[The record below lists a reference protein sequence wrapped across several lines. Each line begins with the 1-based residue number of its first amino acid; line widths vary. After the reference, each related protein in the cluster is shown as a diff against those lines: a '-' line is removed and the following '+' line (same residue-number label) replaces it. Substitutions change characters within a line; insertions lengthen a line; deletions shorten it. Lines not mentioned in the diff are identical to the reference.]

1 MKISDLLLFILLLLL
16 SGIPESLS
24 GQSKDLPSDRESID
38 NGETL
43 FLNNCNVC
51 HALSVE
57 RIGPALSTVT
67 KKRPLPWLLGFI
79 KNSQSMITAGDTHA
93 VFIFKSYN
101 NTVMPSFKK
110 LSDDDIY
117 DILAYIQDAS
127 KTGVSKDIYPE
138 ALLSG
143 KYGDA
148 ALHGKFLFD
157 QQCAVC
163 HAFDKEV
170 IGPALGSTPKTLP
183 LSWLVPFVQNS
194 QEVIKKGDPY
204 ANFISEQYDHYKMP
218 AFTYLNEKDIRDIF
232 LYLNAKAAGPV
243 HISGSNAALNPHL
256 SPFSKSKIAPGPP
269 RISFEEGSH
278 YRRFI
283 SLNRMQG
290 LFLLGALIH
299 IALII
304 ALAFG
309 FFRLINK

>member
-1 MKISDLLLFILLLLL
+1 MRIFDYLIFILLFILLV
-16 SGIPESLS
+16 IPENSS
-24 GQSKDLPSDRESID
+24 GQSKELPSDEESIAK
-38 NGETL
+38 GRYL

-51 HALSVE
+51 HSISVE
-57 RIGPALSTVT
+57 KIGPALSTVP
-67 KKRPLPWLLGFI
+67 KKRPLSWLLSFI

-93 VFIFKSYN
+93 VFIFNSYN
-101 NTVMPSFKK
+101 NTVMPSFKN

-117 DILAYIQDAS
+117 NVLAYIQDAS
-127 KTGVSKDIYPE
+127 KTGASKDLYPE

-143 KYGDA
+143 NYGDA
-148 ALHGKFLFD
+148 ALHGKFIFE

-183 LSWLVPFVQNS
+183 VSWLIPFVHNS

-218 AFTYLNEKDIRDIF
+218 AFTYLNKKDITDIF
-232 LYLNAKAAGPV
+232 LYLNAKTSGPV
-243 HISGSNAALNPHL
+243 HISGSNAALNPDL
-256 SPFSKSKIAPGPP
+256 SPIQKLKVDPGPP
-269 RISFEEGSH
+269 RMSFEEGSH

-283 SLNRMQG
+283 SLNLMQG
-290 LFLLGALIH
+290 LFLLGALLH
-299 IALII
+299 ITLII

-309 FFRLINK
+309 FFKLINK

>member
-1 MKISDLLLFILLLLL
+1 MKISDCILFILLFLLMTFPG
-16 SGIPESLS
+16 SSS
-24 GQSKDLPSDRESID
+24 GQSKELPSDRESID
-38 NGETL
+38 KGETL

-51 HALSVE
+51 HAIPVE

-67 KKRPLPWLLGFI
+67 KKRSLTWLLGFI

-93 VFIFKSYN
+93 VFIFRSYN

-110 LSDDDIY
+110 LSDDDIF

-127 KTGVSKDIYPE
+127 KTGSPKDLHPE
-138 ALLSG
+138 VLLSG

-148 ALHGKFLFD
+148 ILHGKFLFD

-183 LSWLVPFVQNS
+183 LSWLIPFVHNS
-194 QEVIKKGDPY
+194 QEVIKKGDIY

-218 AFTYLNEKDIRDIF
+218 AFTYLSENDIRDIF
-232 LYLNAKAAGPV
+232 LYLNAKATGPV
-243 HISGSNAALNPHL
+243 HISGSNAALNPDL
-256 SPFSKSKIAPGPP
+256 SPMSKLKVDPGPP
-269 RISFEEGSH
+269 RMSFEEGRH
-278 YRRFI
+278 YRRYI
-283 SLNRMQG
+283 SLNLIQG

-299 IALII
+299 IAFII
-304 ALAFG
+304 ALAFI